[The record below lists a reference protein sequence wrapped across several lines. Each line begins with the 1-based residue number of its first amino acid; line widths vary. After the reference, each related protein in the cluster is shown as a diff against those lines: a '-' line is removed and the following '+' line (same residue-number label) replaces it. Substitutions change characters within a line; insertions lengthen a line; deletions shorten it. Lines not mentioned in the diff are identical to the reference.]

1 MLLKYLF
8 FFLQRMQGIH
18 NGIHN
23 VLAAL
28 LFNLNIPF
36 CCIILKKITPR
47 NIPRSYET
55 FIFFMCEAQNLLRC
69 FSFYE
74 IGILLFPPFLKVIS
88 KSQNN
93 KVAFATLSEWNQC
106 FIGTIPIDM
115 TLLTEVDN
123 QVCGILNR
131 QTLELDWQTNCF
143 AVLLENSGKSHN
155 RSHSSEVSRRT
166 LSVLKVSFPYN

>member
-1 MLLKYLF
+1 M
-8 FFLQRMQGIH
+8 
-18 NGIHN
+18 
-23 VLAAL
+23 
-28 LFNLNIPF
+28 
-36 CCIILKKITPR
+36 
-47 NIPRSYET
+47 
-55 FIFFMCEAQNLLRC
+55 
-69 FSFYE
+69 
-74 IGILLFPPFLKVIS
+74 FPPFLKVIS

-93 KVAFATLSEWNQC
+93 NVAFVTLSEWSQC

-123 QVCGILNR
+123 QGCGILNR

-166 LSVLKVSFPYN
+166 LSVLKVSFPSNSRVIESTSTFF